1 MSGPAHSHALFV
13 HGHSPVHRLP
23 AHLKLIA
30 LVIFITAVVVTP
42 RDAFWAFAV
51 LAVLLGVGIVA
62 AELPMKLVGR
72 RMLVEVP
79 FVLFAVALPF
89 LGGGDRV
96 DVLGIAMSEEGL
108 WAAWTILAKATLGVG
123 ASVLLSSTTE
133 IPQILSGMQR
143 LRVPRVLTAITGFM
157 VRYLDVIIGELS
169 RRRIAMASRGYE
181 ARWMWQGE
189 SLAASAASIF
199 VRSYERG
206 ERVHQ
211 AMVARG
217 YAGTMPTTVRV
228 ETVEPAQWVRGL
240 GVPAIALAVAIVAV
254 VL

>member
-1 MSGPAHSHALFV
+1 MSGPAHAHALFV
-13 HGHSPVHRLP
+13 HGHSAVHGIP
-23 AHLKLIA
+23 AHVKLIA
-30 LVIFITAVVVTP
+30 LVVFITAVVLTP

-51 LAVLLGVGIVA
+51 LALLLGVGVVA
-62 AELPMKLVGR
+62 AELPMKLVAR

-96 DVLGIAMSEEGL
+96 DVLGIALSEEGL

-123 ASVLLSSTTE
+123 ASVLLSATTE
-133 IPQILSGMQR
+133 VPQILAGMQR

-157 VRYLDVIIGELS
+157 VRYLDVITGELS
-169 RRRIAMASRGYE
+169 RRRIAMASRGHE
-181 ARWMWQGE
+181 ARWLWQGE
-189 SLAASAASIF
+189 SLAASAASLF

-206 ERVHQ
+206 ERVHH

-217 YAGTMPTTVRV
+217 YSGEMPTTTPTQPVD
-228 ETVEPAQWVRGL
+228 PAQWIRGL
-240 GVPAIALAVAIVAV
+240 GVSMAALAVAVVAV
-254 VL
+254 IL